1 MSVSNTSA
9 SQPETNAP
17 SDASDAAPLRSAPA
31 GNEPGPRDA
40 LRRSLEA
47 ERGNFGRDLLS
58 DQVYDL
64 VRRLVMEQALKPGDR
79 VVELELSQRLGISQ
93 APVRDAVKRLAYEG
107 VLTHVPRRGHFVTVA
122 QQEDLEHAVV
132 ARTMI
137 ERTSARL
144 AASELPDASRAELES
159 VVERMREAAALEDIA
174 AFRVLDFSFHRHVC
188 AASGNPLIVKCW
200 DVIEPA
206 LRSSRAVGDPLFQGD
221 WAKIADEHATLL
233 GLLHP
238 DTADAAADAFARH
251 ASLQGP

>member
-1 MSVSNTSA
+1 MPVSNTSA
-9 SQPETNAP
+9 S
-17 SDASDAAPLRSAPA
+17 RSAA
-31 GNEPGPRDA
+31 GAAGGSPDATSRPESDSRDA

-47 ERGNFGRDLLS
+47 ERGNLGRDLLS

-122 QQEDLEHAVV
+122 LEEDLEHAVA

-144 AASELPDASRAELES
+144 AAAELSDEARAELES
-159 VVERMREAAALEDIA
+159 VVTRMREAAALEDVA
-174 AFRVLDFSFHRHVC
+174 AFRVLDFTFHRLVC
-188 AASGNPLIVKCW
+188 AAGGNPLIVKCW

-221 WAKIADEHATLL
+221 WAKVADDHAQLL
-233 GLLHP
+233 ALLTP
-238 DTADAAADAFARH
+238 GSADKAADAFARH
-251 ASLQGP
+251 ASLQSP

>member
-1 MSVSNTSA
+1 MSNTSA
-9 SQPETNAP
+9 SHSETNAL
-17 SDASDAAPLRSAPA
+17 SGASDAATMNSET
-31 GNEPGPRDA
+31 GSRDA

-47 ERGNFGRDLLS
+47 ERSNFGRDLLS

-122 QQEDLEHAVV
+122 KEDDLEHAIV

-144 AASELPDASRAELES
+144 AAEAMSDDAKAVLES
-159 VVERMREAAALEDIA
+159 VVERMREAAAIEDVA
-174 AFRVLDFSFHRHVC
+174 AFRVLDFQFHREVC
-188 AASGNPLIVKCW
+188 TAGGNPLVVKCW

-206 LRSSRAVGDPLFQGD
+206 MRSSRAVGDPLFKGD
-221 WAKIADEHATLL
+221 WAKIADEHAKLL
-233 GLLHP
+233 KLLRP
-238 DTADAAADAFARH
+238 DKADAAADAFARH
-251 ASLQGP
+251 ASLQSP

>member
-1 MSVSNTSA
+1 MPVSNSSA
-9 SQPETNAP
+9 FQPETSAEGGSPVSSAN
-17 SDASDAAPLRSAPA
+17 SAAAADPA
-31 GNEPGPRDA
+31 AREA

-47 ERGNFGRDLLS
+47 ERGNFGRDLIS

-64 VRRLVMEQALKPGDR
+64 VRRLVMEGALKPGDR

-122 QQEDLEHAVV
+122 LEEDLEHAVV

-144 AASELPDASRAELES
+144 AAAELTDEARAELES
-159 VVERMREAAALEDIA
+159 VVERMREAAGREDVA
-174 AFRVLDFSFHRHVC
+174 AFRVLDFTFHRQVC

-221 WAKIADEHATLL
+221 WSRVADDHAKLL
-233 GLLHP
+233 ALLHP
-238 DTADAAADAFARH
+238 KSADKAADAFGRH
-251 ASLQGP
+251 ASLQSP

>member
-1 MSVSNTSA
+1 MSNTSA
-9 SQPETNAP
+9 SQSETNAFSGAP
-17 SDASDAAPLRSAPA
+17 DAAAMNS
-31 GNEPGPRDA
+31 GTGSRDA

-47 ERGNFGRDLLS
+47 ERNNFGRDLLS

-107 VLTHVPRRGHFVTVA
+107 VLTHIPRRGHFVTVA
-122 QQEDLEHAVV
+122 EEHDLEHAVA
-132 ARTMI
+132 ARTML

-144 AASELPDASRAELES
+144 AAGELSDDMRTELEEI
-159 VVERMREAAALEDIA
+159 VERMREAAAIEDVA
-174 AFRVLDFSFHRHVC
+174 AFRVLDFAFHRHVC

-221 WAKIADEHATLL
+221 WAKIADEHAMLL
-233 GLLHP
+233 GLLRP
-238 DTADAAADAFARH
+238 DKADAAADAFERH
-251 ASLQGP
+251 SSLRSP

>member
-1 MSVSNTSA
+1 MRVSNTSA
-9 SQPETNAP
+9 SQPETNAAP
-17 SDASDAAPLRSAPA
+17 DEVAAQSSDLDSRA
-31 GNEPGPRDA
+31 A

-47 ERGNFGRDLLS
+47 ERGNLGRDLLS

-122 QQEDLEHAVV
+122 LEEDLEHAIA

-144 AASELPDASRAELES
+144 AAAELSADARAELES
-159 VVERMREAAALEDIA
+159 IVERMREAAALEDIA

-188 AASGNPLIVKCW
+188 IAGGNPLIVKCW

-206 LRSSRAVGDPLFQGD
+206 LRSSRAVGDPLFRGD
-221 WAKIADEHATLL
+221 WSKIADDHAQLL
-233 GLLHP
+233 GLLHA
-238 DTADAAADAFARH
+238 DTADAAAEAFARH
-251 ASLQGP
+251 ASLLSP